1 MSTNS
6 TTKYTC
12 KYCNAA
18 SLPAATPA
26 GEACYECSACG
37 HTVMA
42 SVAADALNVIE
53 QPANQPTAAPTV
65 DRAADKARY
74 HLAGG
79 LDIRAWGNAYL
90 VPNGTRGGIV
100 HRVEDGT
107 CSCEAGAHGRPC
119 WHVAAVALIEN
130 SARMAA

>member
-6 TTKYTC
+6 TTKYAC
-12 KYCNAA
+12 KYCSAE
-18 SLPAATPA
+18 SLSSTTPA

-42 SVAADALNVIE
+42 SVAAYALDTIE
-53 QPANQPTAAPTV
+53 QPANQPAAAPAI
-65 DRAADKARY
+65 DRAAAKAAY

-90 VPNGTRGGIV
+90 VPSGTRGGIV
-100 HRVEDGT
+100 HRVEDGA
-107 CSCEAGAHGRPC
+107 CSCEAGRVGRQC
-119 WHVAAVALIEN
+119 WHIAAVKLIDN
-130 SARMAA
+130 SALLAA